1 MCVVCGV
8 PPNPKSIRSPVVDM
22 PRKVNLA
29 VTTRTREFRS
39 LSMMEAAPTPNP
51 NPAGTGG
58 SRPAPPAGRP
68 GFRGCGGAGSE
79 QIASAHLLQEVRRE
93 EVPGEN
99 AAFAHVTSA
108 GFTFLGLYADESR
121 PLSPSP
127 RRDVLRNFTAL
138 LRHTKLGHLRGLG
151 LKERT

>member
-39 LSMMEAAPTPNP
+39 ISLME
-51 NPAGTGG
+51 
-58 SRPAPPAGRP
+58 AGRP